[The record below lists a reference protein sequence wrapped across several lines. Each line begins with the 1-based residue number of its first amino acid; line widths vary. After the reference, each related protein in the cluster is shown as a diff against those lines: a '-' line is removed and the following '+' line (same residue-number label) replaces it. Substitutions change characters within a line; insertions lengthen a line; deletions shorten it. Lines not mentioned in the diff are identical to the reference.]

1 MDKNND
7 MEIPRILIVD
17 DEKSVHDA
25 ISQVLVPD
33 EAISSSRSGM
43 KNLAAKLFKS
53 RAESLEIRGERYD
66 LVSCFQGEDGVAAVA
81 GAIAD
86 NRHFT
91 MVFLDMRMPPGKDGL
106 WTAEQIRELDPM
118 INILIM
124 TAYSDIDPIEISK
137 RVQPVDKLLYVQ
149 KPLRPQEIRQ
159 FAASLSTKWLSEN
172 EPVESNMNLAL
183 ARNRLEEMLEK
194 RTEVLENTE
203 GRLVQKTIDLDESNI
218 AMKVLL
224 KNVAVHPQD
233 MEKKIKEMDEKV
245 LINVKELTEPYLEK
259 LEKSDL
265 DQEQRECIEILR
277 LNLEK
282 VTSPIM
288 QRLYSDEYNFTPS
301 ELQVANLIRQGK
313 RTKDI
318 ASLLNLSTRTVE
330 FHRDNIRKK
339 LGIKDRKTNL
349 RSVLQAL

>member
-17 DEKSVHDA
+17 DEKTVHDA
-25 ISQVLVPD
+25 ISQVLAPD

-43 KNLAAKLFKS
+43 KNLAAKLFKGK
-53 RAESLEIRGERYD
+53 AESVEVRERYD
-66 LVSCFQGEDGVAAVA
+66 LVSCSQGEDGVKAVA
-81 GAIAD
+81 GSIAD
-86 NRHFT
+86 NRRFT

-124 TAYSDIDPIEISK
+124 TAYSDIDPTEISK
-137 RVQPVDKLLYVQ
+137 RVPPVDKLLYVQ

-159 FAASLSTKWLSEN
+159 FAASLSTKWRSEN
-172 EPVESNMNLAL
+172 ELVETNMNLAL
-183 ARNRLEEMLEK
+183 ARNRVEAMLEE

-203 GRLVQKTIDLDESNI
+203 ERLVQKTIDLDESNV
-218 AMKVLL
+218 AMRVML
-224 KNVAVHPQD
+224 KHVAVHPQD
-233 MEKKIKEMDEKV
+233 MEKKVREMDEKV

-259 LEKSDL
+259 LARSDL
-265 DQEQRECIEILR
+265 DKEQRECVEILR

-288 QRLYSDEYNFTPS
+288 QRLYSDEHNFTPS